1 MRPVAQLEKTA
12 GRKAE
17 EAPRRNA
24 ICWETRADR
33 AASVFWGVR
42 LLVMNEQQQKDAD
55 CNIIHIVFL

>member
-33 AASVFWGVR
+33 TASVFLGVR
-42 LLVMNEQQQKDAD
+42 LLVMNEQRIKMRIA
-55 CNIIHIVFL
+55 I